1 MDKITI
7 FLDGKEMTGKAG
19 DSILKV
25 AVSGGAE
32 IPHLCDSSDPSVCGS
47 CGLCLVEI
55 EGEQSLLLACTTE
68 IRDGMVVRTDT
79 HQVRKTRTEALE
91 RLFREHERDCKSPCF
106 LRCPAHT
113 DVSGYLRRIAEGND
127 REAVRIIKETNP
139 FPASVGR
146 ICPHPC
152 EKVCRRNRAGGALS
166 IAYLKAF
173 AADRDLDSDN
183 PYEAPIRPSTG
194 KKVAVIGG
202 GPAGLSA
209 AYYLRLAGHE
219 VTVYDA
225 MPEMGGMLRYGIPE
239 YRLPKAVLKKEVEQI
254 KKTGV
259 IYKNNVRIGKDC
271 SLADIKDRA
280 DAVIVAIGA
289 WKESRINCPGE
300 NLTGVLSGIEFLREV
315 NEGKYPDLG
324 ENVLVVGGGNTAM
337 DVCRTAVR
345 CGAKNVTVLYRRT
358 RTEALAE
365 DREITEATEEGV
377 CFRFLS
383 TPIEILG
390 ENGKVCAVRIQIMQ
404 LGEPDGSGRRFPV
417 PVKGKTEILSADT
430 ILFAIGQ
437 HCETEGFWPLAKT
450 EEGNLAADE
459 RTGATNL
466 DGVFAIG
473 DSTNRGASIAIE
485 AIAEAGRTAKAVDAW
500 LSGSEMDGK
509 NPIYS
514 HRKGFEKED
523 LSGYSQKERAV
534 MSLEEPLV
542 RCKNFDEVIRG
553 FSEEEARKEAK
564 RCLSCGCREYEHCRL
579 IRYANRYIKEV

>member
-1 MDKITI
+1 
-7 FLDGKEMTGKAG
+7 
-19 DSILKV
+19 
-25 AVSGGAE
+25 
-32 IPHLCDSSDPSVCGS
+32 
-47 CGLCLVEI
+47 
-55 EGEQSLLLACTTE
+55 
-68 IRDGMVVRTDT
+68 MV
-79 HQVRKTRTEALE
+79 
-91 RLFREHERDCKSPCF
+91 FRNTAFPK
-106 LRCPAHT
+106 RC
-113 DVSGYLRRIAEGND
+113 S
-127 REAVRIIKETNP
+127 
-139 FPASVGR
+139 
-146 ICPHPC
+146 
-152 EKVCRRNRAGGALS
+152 
-166 IAYLKAF
+166 
-173 AADRDLDSDN
+173 
-183 PYEAPIRPSTG
+183 
-194 KKVAVIGG
+194 
-202 GPAGLSA
+202 
-209 AYYLRLAGHE
+209 
-219 VTVYDA
+219 
-225 MPEMGGMLRYGIPE
+225 
-239 YRLPKAVLKKEVEQI
+239 KKEVEQI

-542 RCKNFDEVIRG
+542 RCKNFAEVIRG